1 MTCCEVLF
9 WEANLAAL
17 RKLKERESVW
27 NLRRAVRRH
36 GRVEKSSKNRVEKR
50 LVLAAAVE
58 RRWGHLRDIL
68 QKK

>member
-1 MTCCEVLF
+1 MKKVP
-9 WEANLAAL
+9 
-17 RKLKERESVW
+17 KK
-27 NLRRAVRRH
+27 
-36 GRVEKSSKNRVEKR
+36 KKVEKR